1 MNSIELKNTLPEV
14 FAGRDSIESEIWHQT
29 VTLNKGEKYLIVAA
43 SGTGKSSFCSF
54 IYGYRNDYQGLIC
67 FDGVNIRSW
76 SIKQWTEIR
85 KQSISMLF
93 QELRLFSE
101 LTAMEN
107 IQIKNSLT
115 NYKSKKEI
123 EALFEALGIG
133 DKKNA
138 LLKKMSF
145 GQQQRVA
152 FIRSLCQPSDFIFLD
167 EPISH
172 LDSEN
177 AKIISS
183 ILTEESDK
191 SGSGIIVTSIGKHLE
206 LNYNKTFAL

>member
-29 VTLNKGEKYLIVAA
+29 VTLNKGEKYLIEAA

>member
-1 MNSIELKNTLPEV
+1 
-14 FAGRDSIESEIWHQT
+14 
-29 VTLNKGEKYLIVAA
+29 
-43 SGTGKSSFCSF
+43 
-54 IYGYRNDYQGLIC
+54 
-67 FDGVNIRSW
+67 
-76 SIKQWTEIR
+76 
-85 KQSISMLF
+85 
-93 QELRLFSE
+93 
-101 LTAMEN
+101 
-107 IQIKNSLT
+107 
-115 NYKSKKEI
+115 
-123 EALFEALGIG
+123 LGIG

>member
-29 VTLNKGEKYLIVAA
+29 VTLNKGEKYLIEAA

-123 EALFEALGIG
+123 ETFFEALGIG

>member
-29 VTLNKGEKYLIVAA
+29 VTLNKGEKYLIEAA

-76 SIKQWTEIR
+76 PIKQWTEIR

>member
-1 MNSIELKNTLPEV
+1 MNSIELKNTLPQV
-14 FAGRDSIESEIWHQT
+14 FSGRDKIESQVWHNSI
-29 VTLNKGEKYLIVAA
+29 TLNRGEKYLIEAA
-43 SGTGKSSFCSF
+43 SGTGKSSFCSY
-54 IYGYRNDYQGLIC
+54 IYGYRDDYQGLIC
-67 FDGVNIRSW
+67 FDGVNIRNY

-85 KQSISMLF
+85 KRSLSMLF
-93 QELRLFSE
+93 QELRLFPE

-107 IQIKNSLT
+107 VQIKNSLT
-115 NYKSKKEI
+115 HHKSKKEI
-123 EALFEALGIG
+123 ESLFELLGIA
-133 DKKNA
+133 DKMDAKVQ
-138 LLKKMSF
+138 KMSF

-172 LDSEN
+172 LDTEN
-177 AKIISS
+177 AKILSS

-191 SGSGIIVTSIGKHLE
+191 TGCGVIVTSIGKHLE

>member
-29 VTLNKGEKYLIVAA
+29 VTLNKGEKYLIEAA

-123 EALFEALGIG
+123 EAIFEALGIG

>member
-1 MNSIELKNTLPEV
+1 MNSIELKNTLPQV
-14 FAGRDSIESEIWHQT
+14 FAGRDKIESQVWHNSI
-29 VTLNKGEKYLIVAA
+29 TLNRGEKYLIEAA
-43 SGTGKSSFCSF
+43 SGTGKSSFCSY
-54 IYGYRNDYQGLIC
+54 IYGYRDDYQGLIC
-67 FDGVNIRSW
+67 FDGVNIRNY

-85 KQSISMLF
+85 KRSLSMLF
-93 QELRLFSE
+93 QELRLFPE

-107 IQIKNSLT
+107 VQIKNSLT
-115 NYKSKKEI
+115 HHKSNKEI
-123 EALFEALGIG
+123 ESLFELLGIA
-133 DKKNA
+133 DKMDAKVQ
-138 LLKKMSF
+138 KMSF

-172 LDSEN
+172 LDTEN
-177 AKIISS
+177 AKILSS

-191 SGSGIIVTSIGKHLE
+191 TGCGVIVTSIGKHLE

>member
-29 VTLNKGEKYLIVAA
+29 VTLKKGEKYLIEAA